1 MGEKQVSTGSRYLFI
16 TPTLKGIVDD
26 FSQANPNRSNRVL
39 ERFSRIVEAPQVRF
53 YTAID
58 LLSSGEDDFGYRKAV
73 GSYELTADTEVDA
86 SKTYYTC
93 TGSEGAYTYAAVASP
108 TKSNLGTYYEVTSAA
123 GKDINF
129 MVVEKSVVIKFDR
142 HIASRIF
149 SPDELETLDSYML
162 KYRKVR
168 LMEAKLDGVYVS
180 CDTE

>member
-1 MGEKQVSTGSRYLFI
+1 
-16 TPTLKGIVDD
+16 
-26 FSQANPNRSNRVL
+26 
-39 ERFSRIVEAPQVRF
+39 VRF

-58 LLSSGEDDFGYRKAV
+58 LLSGGEDGFGYRKAA

-86 SKTYYTC
+86 SKTYYTRS
-93 TGSEGAYTYAAVASP
+93 GSEGAYTYTAVASP
-108 TKSNLGTYYEVTSAA
+108 TKSNLGSYYEMTSAV

-129 MVVEKSVVIKFDR
+129 MVVEKSAVIKFDR

-149 SPDELETLDSYML
+149 SPDELESLDSYML
-162 KYRKVR
+162 KYRKVSLVS